1 MINDIIIKE
10 IVNYCKG
17 SGTKIIC
24 IDGITCSGKSFF
36 SKLLLN
42 YLNKRFKKTI
52 LISKDIFLLSRS
64 KRIKLIPR
72 LKKKININQNNLH
85 YDQKKIKKIIYAIEN
100 KEKIIFNDMYDR
112 STGKNNKK
120 IIFNFKN
127 KHILIFEGLYVLN
140 DFENHLQ
147 DSFKLLIIE
156 NIYVSL
162 IRKIQRIR
170 DKKISIQNVIDEFI
184 HLHLPSFLEYL
195 YKYKFN
201 IYLNVKNNK
210 FIKTYA
216 NKKKQ
221 IEFIK
226 LFKIKH
232 LY

>member
-1 MINDIIIKE
+1 MINNIVIKA
-10 IVNYCKG
+10 INNYCKG
-17 SGTKIIC
+17 FGTKIIC

-36 SKLLLN
+36 SKLLFN
-42 YLNKRFKKTI
+42 YLHKRFKKTI

-64 KRIKLIPR
+64 KRIKLIPK
-72 LKKKININQNNLH
+72 LKKKINMNQNILH
-85 YDQKKIKKIIYAIEN
+85 YNQKKLKKLIYALEN
-100 KEKIIFNDMYDR
+100 KEKIIFEDMYDR
-112 STGKNNKK
+112 NTGKNNKK

-140 DFENHLQ
+140 DFENHLKN
-147 DSFKLLIIE
+147 SFKLLIIE
-156 NIYVSL
+156 NIYISL

-170 DKKISIQNVIDEFI
+170 DKKISIQNVIDEFT

-195 YKYKFN
+195 YKYKFD
-201 IYLNVKNNK
+201 ICLNVKSNK
-210 FIKTYA
+210 FIKTYS

-226 LFKIKH
+226 LFRIKH

>member
-64 KRIKLIPR
+64 KRIKLIPG

-85 YDQKKIKKIIYAIEN
+85 YDQKKIKKIIYAIKN

-210 FIKTYA
+210 FIKTYD
-216 NKKKQ
+216 NRKKQ

-232 LY
+232 FY